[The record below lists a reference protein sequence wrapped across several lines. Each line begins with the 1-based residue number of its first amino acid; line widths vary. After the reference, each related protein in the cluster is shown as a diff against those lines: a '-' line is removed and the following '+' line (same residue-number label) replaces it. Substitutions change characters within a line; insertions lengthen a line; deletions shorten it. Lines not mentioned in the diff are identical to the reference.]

1 MDLDVIFLG
10 TAGSVPTASRI
21 TSATLIRR
29 GGERIL
35 VDCGEGA
42 QRRLMQSAAGLADI
56 ELILLTHAHTDHYL
70 GLPGLLKT
78 FDLRERTAPL
88 ALYGP
93 PGTRALVA
101 SLAPIIGRLSFP
113 FVVVDLGAGEEVA
126 CDGYRLTSVP
136 TVHRGPSCGWSLVE
150 DDRPGRFDVDE
161 ARRRGVPEG
170 PLFGRLQRG
179 EDVELA
185 DGTVVRAAEI
195 VGEDRS
201 GRRIVV
207 SGDTRPCDGVLAASI
222 GADLLIHEATFLVD
236 EWDRARETRHSTAQE
251 AAELA
256 AEAGVAM
263 LVLTHLSTRY
273 APRAVKDE
281 ARAFFANA
289 HVSARP
295 RLGRA
300 ALPRAR
306 RTAYRPWRWRT
317 ARRRGG
323 SDAMTISILVAADIT
338 EADEVQRLLAAAG
351 IDSTLERVDAEGAA
365 DTGDGPLR
373 VLVPA
378 DQHES
383 ALAALQAAAEAEDDG
398 EGADDAW

>member
-1 MDLDVIFLG
+1 LDLDVIFLG

-42 QRRLMQSAAGLADI
+42 QRRLMQSAAGLGDI

-93 PGTRALVA
+93 PGTRGLVA
-101 SLAPIIGRLSFP
+101 SMAPIIGRLSFP
-113 FVVVDLGAGEEVA
+113 FVVIDLAAGEEVA
-126 CDGYRLTSVP
+126 CDGYRLCAVP

-170 PLFGRLQRG
+170 PLFGLLQRG
-179 EDVELA
+179 EDVALA
-185 DGTVVRAAEI
+185 DGTVIRAADI
-195 VGEDRS
+195 VGEERV
-201 GRRIVV
+201 GRRIVL
-207 SGDTRPCDGVLAASI
+207 SGDTRPCDGVLAASL

-236 EWDRARETRHSTAQE
+236 ESERARETRHSTAQE
-251 AAELA
+251 AAQLA

-263 LVLTHLSTRY
+263 LALTHLSTRY
-273 APRAVKDE
+273 APRAVKEE
-281 ARAFFANA
+281 ARAIFENSHA
-289 HVSARP
+289 P
-295 RLGRA
+295 RDLDSVEIPFRERGEPRIVHGGGAQRA
-300 ALPRAR
+300 AEEELTP
-306 RTAYRPWRWRT
+306 
-317 ARRRGG
+317 
-323 SDAMTISILVAADIT
+323 
-338 EADEVQRLLAAAG
+338 
-351 IDSTLERVDAEGAA
+351 
-365 DTGDGPLR
+365 
-373 VLVPA
+373 
-378 DQHES
+378 
-383 ALAALQAAAEAEDDG
+383 
-398 EGADDAW
+398 